1 MTVDDLFE
9 QHHARLVSA
18 LGVAFGPEAAADA
31 VQEAFI
37 EADRRW
43 RRIARYDDP
52 AAWVRRVAVNRLLN
66 GRRDTRRRGEIL
78 ATVRPV
84 ADEDLTAE
92 LVDLRAAVAALP
104 EQMRLAICL
113 YYLAGLPVAEVA
125 ATLGVAP
132 GTVKSNLHDGRHR
145 LRTILED
152 THG

>member
-1 MTVDDLFE
+1 MTIEDLFE
-9 QHHARLVSA
+9 QHYRRLVRA
-18 LGVAFGPEAAADA
+18 LGVAFDPDAAADA

-37 EADRRW
+37 EAERRW

-66 GRRDTRRRGEIL
+66 GRRNVRRRAEIL

-84 ADEDLTAE
+84 ADEDLTAD
-92 LVDLRAAVAALP
+92 LLDLRAAVAALP
-104 EQMRLAICL
+104 ERMRLAICL
-113 YYLAGLPVAEVA
+113 HYLDGLSVDEVA
-125 ATLGVAP
+125 AALGVAS